1 MTLHKEGTN
10 LLISIAIVL
19 IVINVSIFAF
29 SDSNA
34 LQYSILS
41 VSIVLYLLVINFF
54 RYIPRKHPRAND
66 ENVVVSPADGKVVVI
81 EETFEKEI
89 LGEKCL
95 QVSIFMNV
103 FNMHVNWMPTNGT
116 VIHKSHHK
124 GRFMAANLP
133 KSSTENERSAVVIRK
148 ENGQKVLVRQIAGA
162 IAQRIV
168 TYSSVGEV
176 AKINDNLGFIKFG
189 SRVDMYLPLG
199 SKIFVKVGD
208 KVDGNINVIA
218 ELPSNE

>member
-10 LLISIAIVL
+10 LLISVAVVL
-19 IVINVSIFAF
+19 AVIN
-29 SDSNA
+29 
-34 LQYSILS
+34 LS
-41 VSIVLYLLVINFF
+41 VFALSDLGGLRYTILGVSVILYLLVVNFF
-54 RYIPRKHPRAND
+54 RYIPRKHPRSED
-66 ENVVVSPADGKVVVI
+66 DSVVVAPADGKVVVV
-81 EETFEKEI
+81 EETFENEI

-95 QVSIFMNV
+95 QVSIFMNI
-103 FNMHVNWMPTNGT
+103 FNMHVNWMPTNGIVT
-116 VIHKSHHK
+116 HKSHHN

-148 ENGQKVLVRQIAGA
+148 QNGQKVLVRQIAGA

-168 TYSSVGEV
+168 TYSDIGE
-176 AKINDNLGFIKFG
+176 AARINDNLGFIKFG
-189 SRVDMYLPLG
+189 SRVDLYLPLK
-199 SKIFVKVGD
+199 SRILVKVGD